1 MFTLQLY
8 SSLYSLAPLDDD
20 ANTAGNPGKK
30 KQPGTVA
37 TKQFYFKPTAGKS
50 GTPPKSISK

>member
-8 SSLYSLAPLDDD
+8 SSLYSVAPLDDD
-20 ANTAGNPGKK
+20 DNTAGNPGK

-37 TKQFYFKPTAGKS
+37 TKQFYSKPTAGKS
-50 GTPPKSISK
+50 GTPPKSIIK